1 MFARI
6 AQRYDLM
13 NMLMT
18 GGQDMRWRRLL
29 LDQAKLPPGAYLLD
43 IGTGTGDIAAAAL
56 KRSPGVISIGADF
69 TVEMMRVGM
78 RSKAGRG
85 VFWVGSD
92 ALELPFPEGS
102 FDAVASGFLI
112 RNVVDL
118 PRVLGEQYR
127 VLRPGG
133 RIVCLDTTPP
143 PDGWLRPLI
152 TFHMHTVIPALGGL
166 IAGHRDAYAYLSGST
181 DNFLPAEV
189 LAEKMRAAGFHHVG
203 FRRVMFQ
210 TVALHWGVK

>member
-1 MFARI
+1 
-6 AQRYDLM
+6 
-13 NMLMT
+13 
-18 GGQDMRWRRLL
+18 
-29 LDQAKLPPGAYLLD
+29 
-43 IGTGTGDIAAAAL
+43 
-56 KRSPGVISIGADF
+56 
-69 TVEMMRVGM
+69 M
-78 RSKAGRG
+78 RSKAGQG
-85 VFWVGSD
+85 VLWVGSD
-92 ALELPFPEGS
+92 ALELPFPKGS

-166 IAGHRDAYAYLSGST
+166 ITGHRDAYAYLSGST

-203 FRRVMFQ
+203 FQRLMFQ